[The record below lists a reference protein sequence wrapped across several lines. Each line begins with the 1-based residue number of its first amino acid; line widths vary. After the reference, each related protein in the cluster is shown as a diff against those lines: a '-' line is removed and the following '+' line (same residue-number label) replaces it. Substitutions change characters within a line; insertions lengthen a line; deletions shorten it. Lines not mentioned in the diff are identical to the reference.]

1 MCPPMDTAGRR
12 VRNQP
17 QLITYADRFAGD
29 LLGVLQMLDGPL
41 AEAFGGVHVLPFY
54 VPIDGSD
61 AGFDPS
67 DHTAVDPR
75 IGTWDDVSAIASRY
89 DVMADLIVNH
99 MSDSSE
105 QFRDWT
111 ARGDESPHADL
122 FLTLS
127 SVFGA
132 AASESDLAM
141 IYRPRPGMPF
151 TKVAMADGTARLA
164 WTTFTSQQIDIDV
177 ESASGRAYL
186 DSIVDRLGS
195 AGVSLVRLD
204 AIGYAI
210 KRAGTSCFMIPE
222 TFEFIDAFAERCRSA
237 GMTVLVEIHG
247 YHRAQIDIAERVDLV
262 YDFALPPLVLDAIYR
277 RDAAPLEEWLRIRPT
292 NTITVLDTH
301 DGIGIVDVAADP
313 YDADRPGLLPAD
325 RISALVTEIHKRSGG
340 TSRLATG
347 AAASNLDIYQVN
359 CTFYDALGADDRA
372 YLIARLIQMVVP
384 GIPQVYYV
392 GLLAGRNDVDLLERT
407 GVGRDINRHHYGPW
421 ELNEALATPV
431 VQRLLAMLRWRG
443 AHPAFDGT
451 FELLDSANDHLH
463 VRWTGVDEAAG
474 SVEVDIDLAELSAVI
489 TERDPR
495 SERRL
500 VAPDGLDDL

>member
-1 MCPPMDTAGRR
+1 M
-12 VRNQP
+12 RNQP

-41 AEAFGGVHVLPFY
+41 AGAFGGVHVLPFY

-75 IGTWDDVSAIASRY
+75 VGTWEDVASVAERY
-89 DVMADLIVNH
+89 DVMADIIVNH
-99 MSDSSE
+99 VSDASAE
-105 QFRDWT
+105 FVDWL
-111 ARGDESPHADL
+111 ARGEASPYADL
-122 FLTLS
+122 FLTLT

-132 AASESDLAM
+132 AASEADLAM

-151 TKVAMADGTARLA
+151 TKVALADGTARLA

-177 ESASGRAYL
+177 ESASGQAHL
-186 DSIVDRLGS
+186 ESIVERLGT
-195 AGVSLVRLD
+195 AGVTLVRLD

-222 TFEFIDAFAERCRSA
+222 TFEFIDRFAARCRAA

-247 YHRAQIDIAERVDLV
+247 YHRSQIEIAERVDMV

-277 RDAAPLEEWLRIRPT
+277 RDSGPLTEWLRIRPT
-292 NTITVLDTH
+292 NTVTVLDTH

-313 YDADRPGLLPAD
+313 YDPSRPGLLPAD
-325 RISALVTEIHKRSGG
+325 RIAALVAEIDRRSGG

-359 CTFYDALGADDRA
+359 CTYYDALGADDRA
-372 YLIARLIQMVVP
+372 YLVARLIQLVVP

-392 GLLAGRNDVDLLERT
+392 GLLAGRNDTDLLERS
-407 GVGRDINRHHYGPW
+407 GVGRDINRHHYSPW

-431 VQRLLAMLRWRG
+431 VTRLLALLRWRA
-443 AHPAFDGT
+443 AHPAFDGA
-451 FELLDSANDHLH
+451 FELVDSAADHLH
-463 VRWTGVDEAAG
+463 VRWTATDE
-474 SVEVDIDLAELSAVI
+474 SVGTIDVDIDLDALSATIV
-489 TERDPR
+489 ERDTTG
-495 SERRL
+495 ERRIR
-500 VAPDGLDDL
+500 VPDGLDDL

>member
-1 MCPPMDTAGRR
+1 MDTAGRR

-17 QLITYADRFAGD
+17 QLITYADRLAGD

-41 AEAFGGVHVLPFY
+41 AGAFGGVHVLPFY

-75 IGTWDDVSAIASRY
+75 VGGWDDVGTLAERY
-89 DVMADLIVNH
+89 DVMADIIVNH
-99 MSDSSE
+99 MSDSST
-105 QFRDWT
+105 QFRDWLD
-111 ARGDESPHADL
+111 RGDASPFADL
-122 FLTLS
+122 FLTMS

-132 AASESDLAM
+132 AASEADLAM

-151 TKVAMADGTARLA
+151 TKVALTDGSARLV
-164 WTTFTSQQIDIDV
+164 WTTFTPQQIDIDV
-177 ESASGRAYL
+177 LSASGQAYL
-186 DSIVDRLGS
+186 GSIVERLGA
-195 AGVSLVRLD
+195 AGVTLVRLD

-222 TFEFIDAFAERCRSA
+222 TYEFIDRFAALCRDA

-247 YHRAQIDIAERVDLV
+247 YHRSQIEIAERVDMV

-277 RDAAPLEEWLRIRPT
+277 RDSRPLEQWLRIRPT
-292 NTITVLDTH
+292 NTVTVLDTH

-313 YDADRPGLLPAD
+313 YDATREGLLPAD
-325 RISALVTEIHKRSGG
+325 RIASLVSEIHRRSGG

-359 CTFYDALGADDRA
+359 CTYFDALGADERA
-372 YLIARLIQMVVP
+372 YLIARLIQLVVP
-384 GIPQVYYV
+384 GVPQIYYV
-392 GLLAGRNDVDLLERT
+392 GLLAGRNDTDLLERT
-407 GVGRDINRHHYGPW
+407 GVGRDINRHHYSPW

-431 VQRLLAMLRWRG
+431 VDRLLTMLRWR
-443 AHPAFDGT
+443 ASHPAFDGA
-451 FELLDSANDHLH
+451 FEVMDSPVDHLH
-463 VRWTGVDEAAG
+463 VRWTGADESIG
-474 SVEVDIDLAELSAVI
+474 TLEVDIDLDGLSATIV
-489 TERDPR
+489 EHDHAG
-495 SERRL
+495 ERRIR
-500 VAPDGLDDL
+500 VPDAVDEL

>member
-1 MCPPMDTAGRR
+1 MDTAGRR

-41 AEAFGGVHVLPFY
+41 AGAFGGVHVLPFY

-75 IGTWDDVSAIASRY
+75 IGTWDDVRSIAARY

-99 MSDSSE
+99 MSDSSA
-105 QFRDWT
+105 QFRDWS
-111 ARGDESPHADL
+111 ARGDASPYADL

-127 SVFGA
+127 SVFGDG
-132 AASESDLAM
+132 ASEADLAR

-177 ESASGRAYL
+177 ESASGRTYL

-195 AGVSLVRLD
+195 AGVALVRLD

-222 TFEFIDAFAERCRSA
+222 TFAFIDAFAERCRSA

-247 YHRAQIDIAERVDLV
+247 HHRAQIDIAERVDLV

-277 RDAAPLEEWLRIRPT
+277 RDATPLEEWLRIRPT

-301 DGIGIVDVAADP
+301 DGIGIIDIGAAEG
-313 YDADRPGLLPAD
+313 AAGLVPPDELD
-325 RISALVTEIHKRSGG
+325 QLVEWIHANSNGA
-340 TSRLATG
+340 SRLATG
-347 AAASNLDIYQVN
+347 AAASNLDLYQVN
-359 CTFYDALGADDRA
+359 CTYFDALGRDARRYLLARA
-372 YLIARLIQMVVP
+372 IQFFLP
-384 GIPQVYYV
+384 GVPQVYYV
-392 GLLAGRNDVDLLERT
+392 GLLAGHNDLALLESS
-407 GVGRDINRHHYGPW
+407 GVGRDINRHYYAPT
-421 ELNEALATPV
+421 ELQLELARPV
-431 VQRLLAMLRWRG
+431 VQQLCRLIRLRNSHAAFQGSFSLGDTDASSLCLRWTNG
-443 AHPAFDGT
+443 AEQAALQVDF
-451 FELLDSANDHLH
+451 ANDSFRLQ
-463 VRWTGVDEAAG
+463 ASAG
-474 SVEVDIDLAELSAVI
+474 GTLRDIDLLAS
-489 TERDPR
+489 
-495 SERRL
+495 
-500 VAPDGLDDL
+500 G

>member
-1 MCPPMDTAGRR
+1 MDTAGRR

-41 AEAFGGVHVLPFY
+41 AGAFGGVHVLPFY

-67 DHTAVDPR
+67 DHTSVDPR
-75 IGTWDDVSAIASRY
+75 VGTWDDVRAIAEHY
-89 DVMADLIVNH
+89 DVMADIIVNH
-99 MSDSSE
+99 MSDAAA
-105 QFRDWT
+105 QFRDWL
-111 ARGDESPHADL
+111 ARGDASPHADL
-122 FLTLS
+122 FLTMT
-127 SVFGA
+127 SVFGK
-132 AASESDLAM
+132 AASEADLAK

-151 TKVAMADGTARLA
+151 TKVALADGTARLA

-177 ESASGRAYL
+177 TSPSGRAYL
-186 DSIVDRLGS
+186 DSIVERLEA
-195 AGVSLVRLD
+195 AGVTLVRLD

-210 KRAGTSCFMIPE
+210 KKRGTSCFMIPE
-222 TFEFIDAFAERCRSA
+222 TFAFIDDFADRCRRA

-247 YHRAQIDIAERVDLV
+247 YHRAQIEIAERVDMV

-277 RDAAPLEEWLRIRPT
+277 RDSGPLEEWLRIRPT

-313 YDADRPGLLPAD
+313 YDPDRPGLLPED
-325 RISALVTEIHKRSGG
+325 RIAALVSEIHKRSGE

-372 YLIARLIQMVVP
+372 YLIARLVQMVVP

-392 GLLAGRNDVDLLERT
+392 GLLAGRNDTELLDRT
-407 GVGRDINRHHYGPW
+407 GVGRDINRHHYSPW
-421 ELNEALATPV
+421 ELNEALARPV
-431 VQRLLAMLRWRG
+431 VQRLLALLRWRG

-451 FELLDSANDHLH
+451 FELLEAPTDHLR
-463 VRWTGVDEAAG
+463 VRWTGADESAG
-474 SVEVDIDLAELSAVI
+474 TIEVDIDLAELTAKI
-489 TERDPR
+489 TERDPHG
-495 SERRL
+495 ERRI

>member
-1 MCPPMDTAGRR
+1 MDTAGRR

-41 AEAFGGVHVLPFY
+41 SGAFGGVHVLPFY
-54 VPIDGSD
+54 VPIDGAD

-75 IGTWDDVSAIASRY
+75 IGTWDDIATIAARY

-99 MSDSSE
+99 MSDSSA
-105 QFRDWT
+105 QFRDWL
-111 ARGDESPHADL
+111 ARGEKSPHADL

-132 AASESDLAM
+132 AASESDLAR

-151 TKVAMADGTARLA
+151 TKVAMADGTTRLA
-164 WTTFTSQQIDIDV
+164 WTTFTAQQIDIDV

-186 DSIVDRLGS
+186 DSIVERLGA

-210 KRAGTSCFMIPE
+210 KRPGTSCFMIPE
-222 TFEFIDAFAERCRSA
+222 TFEFIDAFAERCRAA

-277 RDAAPLEEWLRIRPT
+277 RDSGPLEEWLRIRPT

-313 YDADRPGLLPAD
+313 DDAGRPGLLPPE
-325 RISALVTEIHKRSGG
+325 RITALVSEIHKRSGG

-372 YLIARLIQMVVP
+372 YLIARLIQMVIP

-431 VQRLLAMLRWRG
+431 VQRLLALLRWRG

-451 FELLDSANDHLH
+451 FELLDSADDHLH
-463 VRWTGVDEAAG
+463 VRWTGVDESVG
-474 SVEVDIDLAELSAVI
+474 SLEVDIDLGELSAVI
-489 TERDPR
+489 IERDPHG
-495 SERRL
+495 ERRIA
-500 VAPDGLDDL
+500 APDGLDDL